1 MRLYDTVIR
10 ATRAALLVGLS
21 LLGSTAAL
29 AQATDPG
36 VRHAAAD
43 NGPPPPLAGLT
54 AERTL
59 SFSTGWR
66 AFRRHV
72 SVTEF

>member
-21 LLGSTAAL
+21 LLGSTVAL
-29 AQATDPG
+29 AEATDPE

-43 NGPPPPLAGLT
+43 NGRPPPLAGLT
-54 AERTL
+54 ADENAFFQDGLAR
-59 SFSTGWR
+59 FSSACQR
-66 AFRRHV
+66 D
-72 SVTEF
+72 